1 MSNEMAIL
9 TELPD
14 VTPDETN
21 DKFNDSNQL
30 RELGNQY
37 FKNGQLEKAADSY
50 IKLLRLKDSSQDDK
64 LIGHKNLA
72 AVYLKQNKFED
83 ALRESDAALLINGQD
98 VKALFRRCQ
107 ALEGLGRFGEALKD
121 GLKVQHLEPKN
132 QAIKPVLERI
142 NVKMQSKAKED
153 AKTVNRVTSM
163 FKYVND
169 PSMDLEK
176 REQAVENLIVLSRE
190 SENGAQMILQ
200 NNGVSLLRKTIESNL
215 KTAPEISIQGI
226 RVLSEL
232 CKGSDER
239 SKLVLKELG
248 GVDFFL
254 VILRD
259 LKKDDMITSIQYT
272 IQVAL
277 SSLSGYDLRDP
288 SKSHNEILLKK
299 NEELVDSIMT
309 SLLNYSVK
317 RTMSGEARDA
327 IIEVIMRNVEYEACD
342 WATKVIRRNLLC
354 KLLEVASELEE
365 VKYESSMDI
374 TCNTRSHV
382 ALTLERVYGSLH
394 SDKDREAYRNDVQSY
409 LQGLLKSS
417 DIESKVRAT
426 AVITTL
432 LTGPIDVGNH
442 CLAQPGLVEMM
453 LVMAG
458 SDDDEV
464 QQKVAAEAI
473 IAAAS
478 KKDKCTSIVGMGTKI
493 LKKLYS
499 SPNDAIKVRGL
510 VGLCKL
516 GSVGGTDAA
525 IKPFSDESIHK
536 LVTACRK
543 FLVNPTKSTD
553 LKKWAAE
560 GYAYLTLDAEVKEE
574 VVNDPQVVH
583 ALIDLGKSGNLSCL
597 YGIITTL
604 VNLTNSYEK
613 NEVLPEMIELAKFAK
628 QHIPEEH
635 IKDKKEYIDKR
646 VSKLAEMN
654 VASALTSLSKTES
667 PSARELI
674 SRVFNAIC
682 EQKELRGRVVSAG
695 GAKALLNMALERNTA
710 KGKLQAAQA
719 LARIGI
725 TMNPEV
731 AFPGQRCVEVVRPIM
746 QLLHIECT
754 ALQNFEALM
763 ALTNLSTI
771 SESVRDRIMKDC
783 GLSKIE
789 NYMFEEH
796 EMLRR
801 AATQCVNNLITH
813 KHAIEAYEGENDR
826 VKMLVVLSEE
836 DDLETGKA
844 ALGALAMLTSESK
857 KCARKVFEARR
868 WFEILLMLSSSKD
881 KELQHRAII
890 VIRNIMDADKESAE
904 KIVETP
910 IFEVLMAL
918 VRPEVDDIEEKVKQ
932 IARDAL
938 SKAKEYNLIRNTEET
953 AEGSDDEPD

>member
-1 MSNEMAIL
+1 MAIL

-14 VTPDETN
+14 VTPDE
-21 DKFNDSNQL
+21 SNSKVNEATQL
-30 RELGNQY
+30 REQGNQY
-37 FKNGQLEKAADSY
+37 FKDGKLEKAAEIY
-50 IKLLRLKDSSQDDK
+50 VKLLRLKDTSKDDQ
-64 LIGHKNLA
+64 LAGHKNLA
-72 AVYLKQNKFED
+72 AVYLKQDKFEA
-83 ALRESDAALLINGQD
+83 ALKEADAALEICGQD

-107 ALEGLGRFGEALKD
+107 ALEGLNRFGEALKD

-132 QAIKPVLERI
+132 QAIRPILERI
-142 NVKMQSKAKED
+142 NIKMQSKAKED
-153 AKTVNRVTSM
+153 ARTVNRVTSM

-169 PSMDLEK
+169 ASLDVEK
-176 REQAVENLIVLSRE
+176 REQAVENLIVLARE

-200 NNGVSLLRKTIESNL
+200 NDGVLFLKKTIENNIKSS
-215 KTAPEISIQGI
+215 PEIAIQAV

-232 CKGSDER
+232 CKGSCKRAKTVLKDLNGIDFLL
-239 SKLVLKELG
+239 LVLQ
-248 GVDFFL
+248 
-254 VILRD
+254 D
-259 LKKDDMITSIQYT
+259 LKKEDIITAIQYT
-272 IQVAL
+272 VQVTL
-277 SSLSGYDLRDP
+277 SSLSGYDLRNP
-288 SKSHNEILLKK
+288 SKHHDENLLKE
-299 NEELVDSIMT
+299 NEEEIDCIMT
-309 SLLNYSVK
+309 SLLKSCTK
-317 RTMSGEARDA
+317 RAMSGEARDA
-327 IIEVIMRNVEYEACD
+327 IIEIIMRNVEYEACN
-342 WATKVIRRNLLC
+342 WATNLVKKNLLSN
-354 KLLEVASELEE
+354 LLEVASELEE

-382 ALTLERVYGSLH
+382 ALTLERIYGSLH
-394 SDKDREAYRNDVQSY
+394 SDPDRQKYRDDVQAY
-409 LQGLLKSS
+409 LQGLLKTS

-432 LTGPIDVGNH
+432 LTGPIEVGNH
-442 CLAQPGLVEMM
+442 CLSQQGLVEMM

-478 KKDKCTSIVGMGTKI
+478 KKDKCTSIVGMGTNI
-493 LKKLYS
+493 LKKLYN

-525 IKPFSDESIHK
+525 IKPFSEGSIHK
-536 LVTACRK
+536 LVSACRK
-543 FLVNPTKSTD
+543 FLVNPTKSTE

-560 GYAYLTLDAEVKEE
+560 GYAYLTLDADVKEE
-574 VVNDPQVVH
+574 VVNDPQVVN

-597 YGIITTL
+597 YGIITTF

-613 NEVLPEMIELAKFAK
+613 NEILPEMIELAKFAK
-628 QHIPEEH
+628 QHVPEEH

-654 VASALTSLSKTES
+654 VSAALTSLSKTES

-674 SRVFNAIC
+674 CRVFNAIC
-682 EQKELRGRVVSAG
+682 EQKEHRGKVVSSG
-695 GAKALLNMALERNTA
+695 GARALLNMALEKNTA
-710 KGKLQAAQA
+710 KGKLQAGQA

-731 AFPGQRCVEVVRPIM
+731 AFPGQRSVEVVRPIM
-746 QLLHIECT
+746 ELLHIECN

-763 ALTNLSTI
+763 ALTNLSTV
-771 SESVRDRIMKDC
+771 SESIRNRIMKDC

-801 AATQCVNNLITH
+801 AATECVNNLITH

-836 DDLETGKA
+836 DDLQTAKA
-844 ALGALAMLTSESK
+844 ALGALAMLTTESK
-857 KCARKVFEARR
+857 KCAKKVFEAKR

-881 KELQHRAII
+881 KDLQHRAII
-890 VIRNIMDADKESAE
+890 VVRNIMQADKESAE

-910 IFEVLMAL
+910 IFEVLAAI
-918 VRPEVDDIEEKVKQ
+918 VRPEVDDIEQKVKD
-932 IARDAL
+932 ISREAL
-938 SKAKEYNLIRNTEET
+938 SKAKEYNLIRKTED
-953 AEGSDDEPD
+953 AAAGSDDEPD